1 MDVMLKAN
9 CATVFRSR
17 KDFVLC
23 FIAGIVVVFL
33 FQGFANWKS
42 IFFFF
47 FGEADKLSF

>member
-42 IFFFF
+42 IFKNF